1 VPIAAGSPSST
12 AIAGFYLP
20 TAILNRP
27 STMSDVSASDAPPT
41 DAPLSAST
49 DGLASGRFGV
59 RDLLRFEKML
69 TPTLVRFVF
78 YAGSVLLLIVGIA
91 MLYGGVTA
99 RFGGGLR
106 VVGGLLTLTAGPLLL
121 RIVCEQIIVLFGIYD
136 RLGEIRDGERIHR

>member
-1 VPIAAGSPSST
+1 
-12 AIAGFYLP
+12 
-20 TAILNRP
+20 
-27 STMSDVSASDAPPT
+27 MSDVSASDAPAT
-41 DAPLSAST
+41 DASLSAAT
-49 DGLASGRFGV
+49 DGVASGRFGV

-78 YAGSVLLLIVGIA
+78 YAGSILLLIVGIV

-106 VVGGLLTLTAGPLLL
+106 VVSGLLTLTAGPLLL

-136 RLGEIRDGERIHR
+136 RLGEIRDGGRSEHR